1 MVYTK
6 VNRVKN
12 LGRKLGYIR
21 RAEKTDGGRYVS
33 MFGIKGDEPGRE
45 FMNTVRDSGRERGAR
60 AIHFMVSFAGE
71 DISPVTA
78 HEIGMIMCADYFR
91 GYKSVLCTHT
101 DKNNTHFHIVINR
114 VNDQSGEIYR
124 YEIRKK
130 TGKDEYSFSDQP
142 FREALNDVLKR
153 FDLEISNVSYLKSNT
168 YRSFLLKEQG
178 FMTDRERFEVV
189 LDETLKLSFNLRDF
203 FQLME
208 REGYHK
214 LEREGKIMFSQKG
227 ARPFRAVYNGKWL
240 TEKDIKDIIDDLL
253 VNYKGDGPIRKR
265 VRFRQWYYDVG
276 EMLTDFMDM
285 IRKTGRGEAYSD
297 DPEVTS
303 RLIKMRQYERYL
315 DIIKRNDITDF
326 SDIDI
331 FIADLKEEISELVP
345 CHEELSKI
353 NRKNKYLL
361 GRIRISEENR
371 HLNELYK
378 RGLSEAEYGHGLYE
392 KAEKSLV
399 RAGLTGEKRKE
410 FLEKAM
416 SVKKELYDINDRM
429 DAKRH
434 LIYRLGPMK
443 RELTRIREIMGLDE
457 RLIGERRVAREKN
470 TQDLER

>member
-1 MVYTK
+1 M
-6 VNRVKN
+6 
-12 LGRKLGYIR
+12 
-21 RAEKTDGGRYVS
+21 
-33 MFGIKGDEPGRE
+33 
-45 FMNTVRDSGRERGAR
+45 
-60 AIHFMVSFAGE
+60 
-71 DISPVTA
+71 
-78 HEIGMIMCADYFR
+78 
-91 GYKSVLCTHT
+91 
-101 DKNNTHFHIVINR
+101 
-114 VNDQSGEIYR
+114 NDQSGEIYR
-124 YEIRKK
+124 YEVRKK

-153 FDLEISNVSYLKSNT
+153 FGLEINNASYLKSDT
-168 YRSFLLKEQG
+168 YREFLLKEQG
-178 FMTDRERFEVV
+178 FMTDRERLEVV

-227 ARPFRAVYNGKWL
+227 ARPFRAVYNGKWI
-240 TEKDIKDIIDDLL
+240 TEKDLKDIIDDLL
-253 VNYKGDGPIRKR
+253 VNYKGDGLIRKR
-265 VRFRQWYYDVG
+265 VHFRHWYNDIG

-331 FIADLKEEISELVP
+331 FIADLKEEISEFIP
-345 CHEELSKI
+345 YHDELSRI

-371 HLNELYK
+371 YLSELYK
-378 RGLSEAEYGHGLYE
+378 RGLSEAEYGHELYE

-416 SVKKELYDINDRM
+416 SVKKELYEINDRM
-429 DAKRH
+429 DERRH
-434 LIYRLGPMK
+434 FIYRLGPMK

-457 RLIGERRVAREKN
+457 RLIGERRGSREKN
-470 TQDLER
+470 TQGLER